1 MTSRINRRKSANAD
15 VETIWTWIATKNIKA
30 AEELLDR
37 FETILEMLVRNPH
50 AGRPRPDLGHN
61 LRSFA
66 VESYIIFYI
75 SHSGGIDVV
84 RVMHGRQ
91 DISPADMK

>member
-1 MTSRINRRKSANAD
+1 MTSRINRRKRANVD
-15 VETIWTWIATKNIKA
+15 VETIWAWIAAKNVRA

-37 FETILEMLVRNPH
+37 FSTIFEMLVRNPQ
-50 AGRPRPDLGHN
+50 AGRPRPDLGHE

-66 VESYIIFYI
+66 VDNYIVFYI
-75 SHSGGIDVV
+75 PHSGGVDIV

-91 DISPADMK
+91 DISPTDMT

>member
-30 AEELLDR
+30 AENCWIGSRQYLKCLSAIRTLD
-37 FETILEMLVRNPH
+37 V
-50 AGRPRPDLGHN
+50 RPDLGHN

-91 DISPADMK
+91 DISPADVT